1 MQIIFNKNN
10 AVTTREKK
18 QEHEKGQYVQG
29 TKKKKMLR
37 THAAGVGKKRQLSTK
52 GLLICFLLRKDKSRN
67 IQLTKPKALVNVISR
82 RIINRR
88 S

>member
-1 MQIIFNKNN
+1 MLMIACRLFLIKTMQWQQQE
-10 AVTTREKK
+10 EKK

-29 TKKKKMLR
+29 TRKKMLR

-67 IQLTKPKALVNVISR
+67 I
-82 RIINRR
+82 
-88 S
+88 